1 MRKIAG
7 ISLLLAAAGVGHA
20 QAETFVLQSV
30 KAGHVATLKIPV
42 GAVTKLSA
50 DHAESLDGYG
60 DAQGET
66 MRLQGDVIISIAGS
80 LQPIEIKADTVV
92 LELTADSIPGADK
105 SRRADSASHK
115 VLRSTITPAGEQDSQ
130 VFLGNVVFDLQTPS
144 GPMEI
149 KADKVEHQLRAE
161 EGA

>member
-1 MRKIAG
+1 MIKIAG
-7 ISLLLAAAGVGHA
+7 MSVLLAASSLGCA

-30 KAGHVATLKIPV
+30 KAGHEATLKIPV

-50 DHAESLDGYG
+50 DHAEALDGYG
-60 DAQGET
+60 DSQGEI
-66 MRLQGDVIISIAGS
+66 MRLHGDVMISIAGS

-92 LELTADSIPGADK
+92 LELTADSAPVADR

-115 VLRSTITPAGEQDSQ
+115 VLRSITTPTGVEDSQ
-130 VFLGNVVFDLQTPS
+130 VFPGNVVFDLQTPS

-149 KADKVEHQLRAE
+149 KADKVEHQLRAK